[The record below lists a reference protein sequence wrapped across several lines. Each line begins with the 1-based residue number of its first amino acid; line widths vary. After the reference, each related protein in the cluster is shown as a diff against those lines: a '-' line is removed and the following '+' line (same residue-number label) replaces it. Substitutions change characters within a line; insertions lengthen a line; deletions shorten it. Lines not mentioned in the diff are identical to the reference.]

1 MDDLG
6 VQIRRFA
13 AQAPVT
19 TGLIVAQ
26 IVTFVALF
34 FHQGQLVEWM
44 VTRDALKEPWALFT
58 YPLVHAGS
66 IIGLLLTCFVLGW
79 VLSSLERT
87 WGSGKLAT
95 VLLSMTVGQGLCLT
109 LGAYLLEHTGIALV
123 GVPLV
128 LTGMFVMWA
137 MMNPRT
143 TVLLFFVIPV
153 EARFLGYLGLIGSW
167 AYFGPVLGL
176 FAVICPLAGWYY
188 VTQPQGRSRSQGPGT
203 LQRLDRAR
211 RKRRL
216 RAIEGGKKDP
226 PTFATRSAESSASE
240 SRIDAILD
248 KIAKLGLAALSPEEK
263 ATLDA
268 HSANLRGEKRDSG

>member
-26 IVTFVALF
+26 IVTFLALF
-34 FHQGQLVEWM
+34 FGQPQLVGWM
-44 VTRDALKEPWALFT
+44 ITSDALKEPWALFT
-58 YPLVHAGS
+58 YPLVNGGP
-66 IIGLLLTCFVLGW
+66 IVGLLLTCFVLGW

-87 WGSGKLAT
+87 WGSGKLGAA
-95 VLLSMTVGQGLCLT
+95 LLSMTVGQGLCLT
-109 LGAYLLEHTGIALV
+109 LGSYLLEHTGAALV
-123 GVPLV
+123 GIPLV
-128 LTGMFVMWA
+128 LTGMFTMWA
-137 MMNPRT
+137 MMNPRA
-143 TVLLFFVIPV
+143 TVLLFFVIPL
-153 EARFLGYLGLIGSW
+153 EARFLGYLGLIGTW
-167 AYFGPVLGL
+167 AYYGPALGL
-176 FAVICPLAGWYY
+176 FAIICPLAGWYY
-188 VTQPQGRSRSQGPGT
+188 VTQPQGRGRSQGPGT

-226 PTFATRSAESSASE
+226 PTFAARSAETSTSE

-248 KIAKLGLAALSPEEK
+248 KIAKQGLAALSPEEK

-268 HSANLRGEKRDSG
+268 HSANLRGDKRDSG